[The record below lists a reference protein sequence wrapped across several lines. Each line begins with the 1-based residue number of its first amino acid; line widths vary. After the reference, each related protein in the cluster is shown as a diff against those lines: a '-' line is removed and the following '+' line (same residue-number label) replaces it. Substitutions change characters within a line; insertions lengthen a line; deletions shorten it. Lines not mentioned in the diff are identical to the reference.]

1 MGAMVAGANGYQSK
15 ANFSA
20 GVGNPVGGATRDS
33 LESTL
38 NKLKQ
43 QRDEVKQ
50 EKNRTNDSALD
61 TRITN
66 LEQRIQTLQSR
77 IEKLKEKQDGE
88 CQTCKNRK
96 YQDGSDDPGVS
107 FKTAGKIA
115 PEVSAAVVKSHE
127 NEHVVRDRAEADREG
142 REVVSQ
148 TVRLKHGICP
158 ECGTTYVAGGVTETV
173 TRTKSDSRFDVGTEP
188 KHKQRGN
195 LLNKIA

>member
-1 MGAMVAGANGYQSK
+1 MGAMAVGANGYQSK
-15 ANFSA
+15 AAFSA

-43 QRDEVKQ
+43 QRDEIKQ
-50 EKNRTNDSALD
+50 EKDRTNDSALN

-88 CQTCKNRK
+88 CQTCENRK

-107 FKTAGKIA
+107 FKTAGRIA
-115 PEVSAAVVKSHE
+115 PEAAEAVVRGHE
-127 NEHVVRDRAEADREG
+127 NEHVVRDQAEADREG

-148 TVRLKHGICP
+148 SVRIKHGICP
-158 ECGTTYVAGGVTETV
+158 ECGKTYVTGGVTETV
-173 TRTKSDSRFDVGTEP
+173 TRAKRDTRFDVGTEST
-188 KHKQRGN
+188 KRGN
-195 LLNKIA
+195 LLNTVA